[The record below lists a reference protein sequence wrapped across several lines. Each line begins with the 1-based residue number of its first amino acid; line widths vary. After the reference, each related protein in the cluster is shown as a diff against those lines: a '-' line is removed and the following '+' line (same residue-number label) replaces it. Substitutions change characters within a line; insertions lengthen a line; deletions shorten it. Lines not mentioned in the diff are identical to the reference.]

1 MPTNDE
7 ELLISYAKKGNQ
19 EAFLLLD
26 RRYRQKII
34 NFMMRSLLLP
44 REDCEDI
51 FQEAFTRAVLMFEEK
66 NKKSFKNWLTLIAYG
81 YGINRVKKIEK
92 YRNTKDSY
100 REYRTFNTICVELNQ
115 ENKMSDILNIL
126 RECLN
131 EKHYEMIKLHYVE
144 GYHWDELAGS
154 FGYSSPDSASH
165 AVRKALKNALSGV
178 RRYLQED

>member
-7 ELLISYAKKGNQ
+7 ELLVLKAKRGDEK
-19 EAFLLLD
+19 ALLVLD
-26 RRYRQKII
+26 QWYRKKVVNII
-34 NFMMRSLLLP
+34 MGRLFLP
-44 REDCEDI
+44 REDSEEI
-51 FQEAFTRAVLMFEEK
+51 YQEAVFRAIKTFQEDK
-66 NKKSFKNWLTLIAYG
+66 NMRFINWLLRIAIG
-81 YGINRVKKIEK
+81 YGITRTNKAKK
-92 YRNTKDSY
+92 YRNMKDSY
-100 REYRTFNTICVELNQ
+100 REYGALDPICVEPSQ

-165 AVRKALKNALSGV
+165 AVRKALKKALSRV
-178 RRYLQED
+178 RRYLQEG